1 MLTGGPLG
9 VSEPIRLSLYTCGRN
24 SSTRVLSDRVTRIRD
39 CFFSETTRSGLISW
53 GCHRVH
59 AMTPLKSNPQASG
72 RLGWLRLPPPKG
84 FNFLPQSRPQ

>member
-9 VSEPIRLSLYTCGRN
+9 VTEPMRLSPDTCGRM

-39 CFFSETTRSGLISW
+39 GSLSETTRSGLISC

-59 AMTPLKSNPQASG
+59 AITLLKSNPQAI
-72 RLGWLRLPPPKG
+72 
-84 FNFLPQSRPQ
+84 SRQMWFRFPRPGMALSVVRAW